1 MTQLTAKASAS
12 LDGTIICPGDK
23 SVSHRSLIFGAL
35 AKGKTTIT
43 GLLTGDDVLSTA
55 SALRQLGVTITAP
68 ETNAEG
74 QYVAQQVVTVTGVG
88 LGAFAEPGL
97 PLDLGNSGTG
107 ARLLM
112 GVVAGAG
119 ISAVFT
125 GDASLSGRPMQR
137 IMTPLSQM
145 GATFTARDGDK
156 LPLTVKGVRQP
167 QSLDWQSTMASAQ
180 VKSAILLAGLTA
192 RGQTSVTEPVASR
205 DHTERML
212 RHFGV
217 DVATTTHSDN
227 SYTASITGEASLTA
241 ADIIVPSDP
250 SSAAFPV
257 VAALITRN
265 STVTVTGV
273 SINPYR
279 FGLYQTLID
288 MGGDIT
294 IINERVEGGEP
305 VADLICRS
313 SQLKAI
319 TVPAS
324 RAASMID
331 EYPVLAVAAAFA
343 EGVTH
348 MPGIEELRVKETDR
362 IALMEDSLQ
371 RGGVDI
377 TSTHDSMTVTG
388 APEQQGGMTID
399 AQHDHRIAMSCLVFG
414 LASREPVT
422 VTGCETINTSF
433 PGFDHLMQSL
443 GADIRADQI
452 DADKKNHKG
461 NT

>member
-1 MTQLTAKASAS
+1 MTQLTSRLSSS

-35 AKGKTTIT
+35 AKGKTKIT
-43 GLLTGDDVLSTA
+43 GLLIGDDVLSTA
-55 SALRQLGVTITAP
+55 SALRQLGVTITTP
-68 ETNAEG
+68 KENEHG
-74 QYVAQQVVTVTGVG
+74 QYVASVTGVG
-88 LGAFAEPGL
+88 LGAFSEATQ

-112 GVVAGAG
+112 GVIAGSG
-119 ISAVFT
+119 ITAVFT
-125 GDASLSGRPMQR
+125 GDTSLSKRPMQR

-145 GATFTARDGDK
+145 GAEFFARDGDK
-156 LPLTVKGVRQP
+156 LPLTVKGTFQP
-167 QSLDWQSTMASAQ
+167 LSLDWQSPVASAQ

-192 RGQTSVTEPVASR
+192 RGKTSVTEPVGSR

-217 DVATTTHSDN
+217 DVVTETHSDQ

-250 SSAAFPV
+250 SSTAFPV
-257 VAALITRN
+257 VAALITKN
-265 STVTVTGV
+265 SAITVTGV

-294 IINERVEGGEP
+294 ISNERSEGGEP

-313 SQLKAI
+313 SQLNGI

-331 EYPVLAVAAAFA
+331 EYPVLSVAAAFA
-343 EGVTH
+343 KGDTF

-362 IALMEDSLQ
+362 IALMEENLK
-371 RGGVDI
+371 RGGVLV
-377 TSTHDSMTVTG
+377 TSTQDSMTVTG
-388 APEQQGGMTID
+388 SEIQHGGMVVD
-399 AQHDHRIAMSCLVFG
+399 AQHDHRIAMSCLIFG
-414 LASREPVT
+414 LATSEPVT

-433 PGFDHLMQSL
+433 PGFAELMQSV
-443 GADIRADQI
+443 GADIQI
-452 DADKKNHKG
+452 DSTIGEKNV
-461 NT
+461 